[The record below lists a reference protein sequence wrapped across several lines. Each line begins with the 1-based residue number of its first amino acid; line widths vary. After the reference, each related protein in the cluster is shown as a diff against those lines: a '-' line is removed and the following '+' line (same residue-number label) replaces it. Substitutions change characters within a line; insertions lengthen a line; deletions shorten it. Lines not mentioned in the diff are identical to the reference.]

1 MLATITMTL
10 LSMDD
15 PIDGTAVCELEWP
28 ELLASVDMITPTTIV
43 RRDTTSGKP
52 SVSIPLKTATAA
64 LVIGSA
70 ALTVSTKDAE
80 LP

>member
-1 MLATITMTL
+1 
-10 LSMDD
+10 
-15 PIDGTAVCELEWP
+15 
-28 ELLASVDMITPTTIV
+28 MITPTTIV

-70 ALTVSTKDAE
+70 A
-80 LP
+80 